1 MKIVT
6 ETYAHTGLTIEMVEF
21 DPPAKEQ
28 VSSIKRDI
36 ARHQAALN
44 ARQAAADARAAAKV
58 AAAYK
63 ENAA

>member
-6 ETYAHTGLTIEMVEF
+6 ETYAHTGLAIEMVEF

-28 VSSIKRDI
+28 VSSIKQDI

-44 ARQAAADARAAAKV
+44 ARQVAADARAAAKV